1 MTTYTSY
8 GSYLENKL
16 CCKAKCIECTSS
28 SGGGTTGPTGP
39 QGPTGPSTGLTG
51 HTGPTGAQGI
61 QGETGPTGHT
71 GPTGVGVTG
80 PTGPQ
85 GPTGPSTGLTGHTG
99 PTGVGVTGPTGPQG
113 PTGPSTG
120 LTGHTG
126 PTGAQGIQGETGPTG
141 HTGPTGVGVT
151 GPTGPAGS
159 GSGGG
164 ITYENV
170 TTLDGA
176 ISSTVDIS
184 IVTGG
189 GTHNLPTAG
198 AVAGQDKTIINQ
210 RESVFNPAMY
220 IGSPSNN
227 VVAYTSVSTALVFK
241 VVRKSSNEVYVLG
254 SFTGTY
260 EVTPNTNGKGVFLYN
275 ETTGVFT
282 ALGTG
287 LTLGSGFSY
296 NGGVDAWRDTVNG
309 RLYVIGNFLNAGGV
323 ANTQGIAYWN
333 EGTSSWV
340 AMGTGLQES
349 TNTGGRGVCM
359 FYDSTNSR
367 LYIGGDFLT
376 AGGVVNTFRIAY
388 WDLTSSAFVALGD
401 GLTSGNQ
408 AHQLYYSSS
417 QNRLY
422 IAGAF
427 TAARPAAAGFV
438 SSDNAFF
445 VYWDFATSTY
455 FPIGLTATGG
465 TNFNNSVYS
474 FLFDDT
480 TGNIFLGGTFT
491 IIRNGAATV
500 GLAQYT
506 SSTNA
511 WSILGIIGKQPASTG
526 GTYNAFKMGR
536 VGNTGYII
544 NVGSEPTQIGGSL
557 NNNNGLSARAY
568 NRTVLFD
575 ITNPTDLYLAGGGWS
590 GDSVCL
596 DVDGTEFF
604 YGASGSSPVNGFPIT
619 FQSNRPG
626 IVKWNPNNALMV
638 SMSSVSEPSN
648 TRWLPV
654 PGAPAGNV
662 ILMANVENFAIKL
675 NYDAVNA
682 RWNGGL
688 GRTSMGGFSQAG
700 WWSP

>member
-16 CCKAKCIECTSS
+16 CCKAKCIECTCS
-28 SGGGTTGPTGP
+28 SGGGTTGP
-39 QGPTGPSTGLTG
+39 QGPTGHTGPTGLQGPTGHTGPTGAQGPTGHTGPTGAQGPTGHTGPTGAQGPTG

-71 GPTGVGVTG
+71 GPTGIGVTG
-80 PTGPQ
+80 PTGPTGPAGL
-85 GPTGPSTGLTGHTG
+85 GPTGPTGE
-99 PTGVGVTGPTGPQG
+99 TGVGVTGPTGPQ
-113 PTGPSTG
+113 
-120 LTGHTG
+120 
-126 PTGAQGIQGETGPTG
+126 
-141 HTGPTGVGVT
+141 

-210 RESVFNPAMY
+210 RDSVFNPAMY

-282 ALGTG
+282 TLGTG

-296 NGGVDAWRDTVNG
+296 NGGVDAWRDVVNG

-349 TNTGGRGVCM
+349 SNTGGRGVCM
-359 FYDSTNSR
+359 FYDSLNNR

-388 WDLTSSAFVALGD
+388 WDLTSSTFVALGN

-408 AHQLYYSSS
+408 AHQLYYSNS

-427 TAARPAAAGFV
+427 TAAGPAAVGFV
-438 SSDNAFF
+438 PSDNAFF
-445 VYWDFATSTY
+445 VYWDFSTSRY
-455 FPIGLTATGG
+455 VPIGLTATGVA
-465 TNFNNSVYS
+465 NFNNSVYS
-474 FLFDDT
+474 FLFDDAS
-480 TGNIFLGGTFT
+480 GNIFLGGTFT
-491 IIRNGAATV
+491 TIRNGGATV

-506 SSTNA
+506 SSTNT
-511 WSILGIIGKQPASTG
+511 WSILGILGKQPASSG
-526 GTYNAFKMGR
+526 STYNAFKMGR
-536 VGNTGYII
+536 LGNIGYII
-544 NVGSEPTQIGGSL
+544 NTGSEPTQVGGSL
-557 NNNNGLSARAY
+557 NNNNGLSARVY
-568 NRTVLFD
+568 NRTVSFD
-575 ITNPTDLYLAGGGWS
+575 ITNPTDLYLAGGGWN
-590 GDSVCL
+590 GESVCL
-596 DVDGTEFF
+596 DIDTNTGTEFF
-604 YGASGSSPVNGFPIT
+604 YGTSGSSPVSGFPIA

-626 IVKWNPNNALMV
+626 IVKWNPNNALTV
-638 SMSSVSEPSN
+638 SVSSVSEPSN

-675 NYDAVNA
+675 NYDAVND

-688 GRTSMGGFSQAG
+688 GRTSMSGFSQAG